1 MPGRRATSPERDN
14 AGQRATYIVLRYL
27 TVGRSRNPDYQTLA
41 EFRYQIR
48 RFLAFS
54 ERAARAHGLDAQQHQ
69 LLLALK
75 GLPAGTAP
83 TIGALADR
91 LHIRHHSAVGLI
103 DRLDQKGLVV
113 REIDAA
119 DRRRVL
125 VRISAH
131 GEAVL
136 RKLTHLHQEELSSAG
151 PLLLE
156 TLRTLLN

>member
-1 MPGRRATSPERDN
+1 M
-14 AGQRATYIVLRYL
+14 
-27 TVGRSRNPDYQTLA
+27 GRSHHPDYRTLA

-75 GLPAGTAP
+75 GLPPDIAP

-91 LHIRHHSAVGLI
+91 LHVRHHSAVGLV
-103 DRLDQKGLVV
+103 DRLDQKGLIV
-113 REIDAA
+113 RDSDPA

-125 VRISAH
+125 VRISAR

-151 PLLLE
+151 PMLLD

>member
-1 MPGRRATSPERDN
+1 
-14 AGQRATYIVLRYL
+14 
-27 TVGRSRNPDYQTLA
+27 VGRSRNPDYQTLA

-113 REIDAA
+113 RETDAA

-136 RKLTHLHQEELSSAG
+136 HKLTHLHQEELSSAG

>member
-1 MPGRRATSPERDN
+1 
-14 AGQRATYIVLRYL
+14 
-27 TVGRSRNPDYQTLA
+27 VGRSDSPDYLTLA

-69 LLLALK
+69 VLLALK
-75 GLPAGTAP
+75 GLPPGTAP

-91 LHIRHHSAVGLI
+91 LHVRHHSAVGLI

-113 REIDAA
+113 RESDDA

-125 VRISAH
+125 VRISAR

-136 RKLTHLHQEELSSAG
+136 RKLTHLHQEELSTAG
-151 PLLLE
+151 PLLLD

>member
-1 MPGRRATSPERDN
+1 
-14 AGQRATYIVLRYL
+14 
-27 TVGRSRNPDYQTLA
+27 VGRSRNPDYQTLA

-113 REIDAA
+113 RETDAA

>member
-1 MPGRRATSPERDN
+1 VA
-14 AGQRATYIVLRYL
+14 
-27 TVGRSRNPDYQTLA
+27 RSHTPDYQTLA

-48 RFLAFS
+48 HFLAFS

-75 GLPAGTAP
+75 GLPPGTTP
-83 TIGALADR
+83 TIGALAER
-91 LHIRHHSAVGLI
+91 LHVRHHSAVGLI

-113 REIDAA
+113 RESDDA

-125 VRISAH
+125 VRISAR

-136 RKLTHLHQEELSSAG
+136 RKLTHLHQEELSTAG
-151 PLLLE
+151 PLLLD

>member
-1 MPGRRATSPERDN
+1 MTAN
-14 AGQRATYIVLRYL
+14 YIVLRYL
-27 TVGRSRNPDYQTLA
+27 DVSSAPVPDYRTLA
-41 EFRYQIR
+41 EFRYRIR
-48 RFLAFS
+48 SFLAFS

-75 GLPAGTAP
+75 GLPPDIPP
-83 TIGALADR
+83 TIGALAAR
-91 LHIRHHSAVGLI
+91 LHVRHHSAVGLV

-113 REIDAA
+113 RERDAG

-125 VRISAH
+125 VRISAR

-151 PLLLE
+151 PLLLD
-156 TLRTLLN
+156 TLRTLLD